1 MATPHINAR
10 KGDIAKVVIM
20 AGDPVRVKNMAEMFL
35 KNPKCVSD
43 TRGMLAYTG
52 LYNGKKVTFMA
63 HGMGCPSMGIYSYE
77 LFAFY
82 GVERIVRVGTIGA
95 LKKEIALKDIII
107 AEKSYTKTNYDD
119 FYIKNGAGFVK
130 GSAKLCQKAKEI
142 CERKKLSFHIGST
155 FCSDNF
161 YTSFDQ
167 VKLAEEENLLGVEM
181 EVAALYLNAQKFQ
194 KEALAMCVVSDNVV
208 TNKALSSSARATTFN
223 EIVSVALS
231 VALEN

>member
-35 KNPKCVSD
+35 KNLKCVSD

-95 LKKEIALKDIII
+95 LKKEVALKDIII
-107 AEKSYTKTNYDD
+107 VEKSYTKTNYDD
-119 FYIKNGAGFVK
+119 FYIKNGAGFVE
-130 GSAKLCQKAKEI
+130 GSAKLCQKAK
-142 CERKKLSFHIGST
+142 
-155 FCSDNF
+155 
-161 YTSFDQ
+161 
-167 VKLAEEENLLGVEM
+167 
-181 EVAALYLNAQKFQ
+181 
-194 KEALAMCVVSDNVV
+194 
-208 TNKALSSSARATTFN
+208 
-223 EIVSVALS
+223 
-231 VALEN
+231 